1 MTSYD
6 VVFKDDF
13 KGVNGA
19 PPHRGKWVKGIA
31 RHGAVVISDPTVAI
45 DSNTLKLAITET
57 GASAYAT
64 IFAMTRAEFKPPFRF
79 RYHAKAHDDEL
90 HCAFDTSDIRDGY
103 ITDTYFYGKELGQ
116 WKIVPGGDFV
126 LELVHD
132 GATDSYNSGAVHGVA
147 DTWYVVSGEVTES
160 GKYYHLDLAIT
171 LTDETP
177 VWSVDGDFDRPTAE
191 SFRFRHH
198 EYVQNGTG
206 TGYIDSFTVW
216 GIPSKRVDVRVTLSD
231 LAGGD
236 YVITNDVLSFRISYR
251 ERSYPSAEVV
261 INNPGDKY
269 AAVTLKHEVEIC
281 AGTEHIKWLLYR
293 GYVETP
299 SRSWPPALLTIESS
313 KGYAKR
319 LDYRETDAKA
329 WSSTASGD
337 IVKDI
342 VSTYFSGVFTTD
354 HVSSGSVIDAESD
367 DEPCGDVLKK
377 LADTEGFILDVD
389 MNRDIHFCLPA
400 EERSSSNLELD
411 GADIIQIQNKTIDEI
426 VNSLTVVGSGS
437 TPPTHQYTDA
447 VSQAAYWLRE
457 KTITDDDLTS
467 IAAVTAK
474 AHSLGAKLKDPV
486 SEIQVS
492 LGGVFCISIYDD
504 LTVTCPDVGLNCE
517 TGNVRS
523 LTYRYGRGGVRTDIN
538 LSTKPFLLSDAMATY
553 ETNITKVSNTIV
565 YGGGGGADLSG
576 YIPKGTITEKGSGTT
591 TGSYVTVASRTVTS
605 GKAWVLAKVV
615 VTCQYDTYV
624 QYYWDG
630 VAVGEERLLSM
641 GIAEH
646 FPYGAFGIM
655 TGNGAKKFEVKA
667 KLYAQAG
674 LVYAEIQGEEL

>member
-1 MTSYD
+1 MTNYD

-13 KGVNGA
+13 TGTDGA

-31 RHGAVVISDPTVAI
+31 RHGAAVIANPTVAI
-45 DSNTLKLAITET
+45 DMNTLKLAITET
-57 GASAYAT
+57 GAAAYAT
-64 IFAMTRAEFKPPFRF
+64 IFAMTRAEFKPPFKF
-79 RYHAKAHDDEL
+79 KYLAKAHDDEL

-116 WKIVPGGDFV
+116 WKIVPGDDFI

-132 GATDSYNSGAVHGVA
+132 GVTDSYNSGAVHSVA
-147 DTWYVVSGEVTES
+147 DTWYIVSGEVTES
-160 GKYYHLDLAIT
+160 GKYYHLDLTIT
-171 LTDETP
+171 LTDGTP
-177 VWSVDGDFDRPTAE
+177 VWSEDGDFDRPAVE

-206 TGYIDSFTVW
+206 TGYIDAFTVW
-216 GIPSKRVDVRVTLSD
+216 GIPTKKADVRVTLSD

-251 ERSYPSAEVV
+251 EKSYPSAEVV
-261 INNPGDKY
+261 INNPGNKY
-269 AAVTLKHEVEIC
+269 SAVTLKHEVEIC
-281 AGTEHIKWLLYR
+281 AGTEYVKWLLYR

-299 SRSWPPALLTIESS
+299 DRSWPPALLTIESS

-319 LDYRETDAKA
+319 LDYRETDAETWA
-329 WSSTASGD
+329 STASGS

-342 VSTYFSGVFTTD
+342 VSTYFSGIFTTD
-354 HVSSGSVIDAESD
+354 HVSTGTAIDVESD
-367 DEPCGDVLKK
+367 DEPCGDLIKK

-400 EERSSSNLELD
+400 TERSSSNLELAGD
-411 GADIIQIQNKTIDEI
+411 DIIQIHNKTIDEI

-447 VSQAAYWLRE
+447 ASQAAYWLRE

-467 IAAVTAK
+467 SAAVTAK

-486 SEIQVS
+486 SEIPIS
-492 LGGVFCISIYDD
+492 LGGVFCISLYDD
-504 LTVTCPDVGLNCE
+504 LTVTCTDVGLSGE
-517 TGNVRS
+517 TGNVRG
-523 LTYRYGRGGVRTDIN
+523 LTFRYGPGGLRTDIN

-565 YGGGGGADLSG
+565 YSGGGGADLSG
-576 YIPKGTITEKGSGTT
+576 YIPKGDKVDKGSGTT
-591 TGSYVTVASRTVTS
+591 TAVYAVIASRTPTS
-605 GKAWVLAKVV
+605 GKTYIVAKVV
-615 VTCQYDTYV
+615 VTCQYDSYI
-624 QYYWDG
+624 QYFWNG
-630 VAVGEERLLSM
+630 AAVSEERLVNVGM
-641 GIAEH
+641 IEH
-646 FPYGAFGIM
+646 FNYGTYSMVGD
-655 TGNGAKKFEVKA
+655 GAKAFQVKA
-667 KLYAQAG
+667 KYYSQAG
-674 LVYAEIQGEEL
+674 TVYVEVNGEEV